1 MRAYIIR
8 RLFLMIPTIFG
19 VTLITFLVMQLAPGD
34 PLEMQLKQAG
44 GQGESGATREAYLHQ
59 RRQWKL
65 DKPAILNIRWFRDF
79 SEQARN
85 CATLFGLPDDALQ
98 TLIDQLAGSNLSAE
112 SQALLQFLN
121 GLGIEGFNDQL
132 KDPERRQDL
141 GRRVRTGV
149 QVRVEDRLAEHG
161 VRFFAALLDE
171 KDVKLRIGAIRCLT
185 LCTLGDPFLY
195 TYSKEPLPEE
205 TDGVVTTWRIW
216 WEREREKFKPLAP
229 ERLKEVQDKFRA
241 LVAEGSRSKILDGVK
256 ELARN
261 DAPFLMEILLRGG
274 SEIKEKYVASIALRS
289 WIGRPLKVD
298 VKLTDGEAAV
308 TPVAANWKAFVAIHS
323 GKYEPSLPRKL
334 LYFFIDTQYANSLAK
349 LVTFDFGRSM
359 VKPYDPV
366 GPKILQA
373 AFVSAPIM
381 LLSETF
387 VYVFAIPLGV
397 LCAVKRNKPAD
408 RITSLF
414 LFVLNSIPSVVL
426 GMVLLTFFCFGTFLK
441 LFPMYGLHSE
451 NYEGMPF
458 LKQATDYV
466 WHIALPLLCYSL
478 GSLASLA
485 MFGRSS
491 MLDQVNQDYVRT
503 ARAKGLAERSVIL
516 KHAFRNS
523 LIPVITLFSSFIP
536 ALLGGSVIIEYLFGI
551 PGMGRLS
558 YDSIQAKDYNT
569 VMALI
574 YIEAIVV
581 MLSILLS
588 DLLYV
593 LVDPRISFE
602 KSEAGA

>member
-1 MRAYIIR
+1 
-8 RLFLMIPTIFG
+8 
-19 VTLITFLVMQLAPGD
+19 
-34 PLEMQLKQAG
+34 
-44 GQGESGATREAYLHQ
+44 
-59 RRQWKL
+59 
-65 DKPAILNIRWFRDF
+65 
-79 SEQARN
+79 
-85 CATLFGLPDDALQ
+85 
-98 TLIDQLAGSNLSAE
+98 
-112 SQALLQFLN
+112 
-121 GLGIEGFNDQL
+121 
-132 KDPERRQDL
+132 
-141 GRRVRTGV
+141 
-149 QVRVEDRLAEHG
+149 
-161 VRFFAALLDE
+161 
-171 KDVKLRIGAIRCLT
+171 
-185 LCTLGDPFLY
+185 
-195 TYSKEPLPEE
+195 
-205 TDGVVTTWRIW
+205 
-216 WEREREKFKPLAP
+216 
-229 ERLKEVQDKFRA
+229 
-241 LVAEGSRSKILDGVK
+241 VK